1 MVTRDT
7 PWPDGTPC
15 WVDLGTSDIPQS
27 SSFYASV
34 FGWSIQEGPP
44 EAGGYSMARLEDR
57 NVAGIGPVM
66 GPPGTP
72 STWSTYFAAADADAA
87 AARITSAGGQLIA
100 GPMDVMD
107 VGRLV
112 VAADVTGA
120 VFGLWQAR
128 SHTGVQVANVP
139 GAFTWS
145 EHMSRDFEGAKA
157 FYAAVFGYEYG
168 DMSSPGFSYATLLIN
183 GQQVVGGIGALP
195 ETTGPENTGPENT
208 GPENTG
214 PENAGPDD
222 VGGAQP
228 AHWSVY
234 FGTADTDKSV
244 DLATSHGGRVVRP
257 AADSPYGRMAVVA
270 DQHGAVFSLI
280 STPAED

>member
-1 MVTRDT
+1 VVTRDT

-15 WVDLGTSDIPQS
+15 WVDLGTSDIPRS
-27 SSFYASV
+27 TSFYSSV
-34 FGWSIQEGPP
+34 FGWDIQQGPP
-44 EAGGYSMARLEDR
+44 ETGGYSMARLEGR

-72 STWSTYFAAADADAA
+72 STWSTYFAAADANAA
-87 AARITSAGGQLIA
+87 AARVTSAGGQLIA

-128 SHTGVQVANVP
+128 SHTGVQAANVP

-168 DMSSPGFSYATLLIN
+168 DMSGPGFSYATLLIN

-195 ETTGPENTGPENT
+195 ENTGPE
-208 GPENTG
+208 GMAEH
-214 PENAGPDD
+214 
-222 VGGAQP
+222 P
-228 AHWSVY
+228 AAWSVY

-244 DLATSHGGRVVRP
+244 DLVTSSGGRVVRP

-270 DQHGAVFSLI
+270 DQHDAVFSLI
-280 STPAED
+280 STPADE

>member
-15 WVDLGTSDIPQS
+15 WVDLGTSDIPRS
-27 SSFYASV
+27 TGFYGSL
-34 FGWSIQEGPP
+34 FGWDIQEGPP
-44 EAGGYSMARLEDR
+44 ETGGYSMARLEGR
-57 NVAGIGPVM
+57 NAAGIGPVM

-128 SHTGVQVANVP
+128 SHSGVQVANVP

-168 DMSSPGFSYATLLIN
+168 DMSGPGFSYATLLIN

-195 ETTGPENTGPENT
+195 ENTGPE
-208 GPENTG
+208 E
-214 PENAGPDD
+214 AGE
-222 VGGAQP
+222 ALP
-228 AHWSVY
+228 AAWSVY

-244 DLATSHGGRVVRP
+244 DLATSNGGRVIRP

>member
-1 MVTRDT
+1 LVTRDT

-15 WVDLGTSDIPQS
+15 WIDLGTSDIAQS
-27 SSFYASV
+27 NGFYASV
-34 FGWSIQEGPP
+34 FGWNIQEGPP
-44 EAGGYSMARLEDR
+44 EAGGYSMARLDGR
-57 NVAGIGPVM
+57 NVAGIGPIM

-72 STWSTYFAAADADAA
+72 STWSTYFAVGDAEAG
-87 AARITSAGGQLIA
+87 AARITSAGGQLIS

-168 DMSSPGFSYATLLIN
+168 DMSSNGFSYATLLIN

-195 ETTGPENTGPENT
+195 EE
-208 GPENTG
+208 
-214 PENAGPDD
+214 A
-222 VGGAQP
+222 GGAHP

-244 DLATSHGGRVVRP
+244 DLVTSHGGQVIRP
-257 AADSPYGRMAVVA
+257 ATDSPYGRMAIVA
-270 DQHGAVFSLI
+270 DDQGAVFSLI
-280 STPAED
+280 STPADE

>member
-15 WVDLGTSDIPQS
+15 WIDLGTSDIPQS
-27 SSFYASV
+27 TSFYASV
-34 FGWSIQEGPP
+34 FGWTIEPGPP

-72 STWSTYFAAADADAA
+72 SAWSTYFAVTDADAA
-87 AARITSAGGQLIA
+87 AARVTSAGGQLIA

-107 VGRLV
+107 VGRMV

-128 SHTGVQVANVP
+128 SHTGVQLANVP

-168 DMSSPGFSYATLLIN
+168 DMSSNGFSYATLLIN
-183 GQQVVGGIGALP
+183 GQQVVGGIGAVP
-195 ETTGPENTGPENT
+195 EE
-208 GPENTG
+208 
-214 PENAGPDD
+214 AG
-222 VGGAQP
+222 GGHP
-228 AHWSVY
+228 AFWSVY

-244 DLATSHGGRVVRP
+244 DLVTANGGRVIRP

-270 DQHGAVFSLI
+270 DSRDAVFSLI
-280 STPAED
+280 STPADE

>member
-15 WVDLGTSDIPQS
+15 WVDLGTSDISQS
-27 SSFYASV
+27 NGFYASV
-34 FGWSIQEGPP
+34 FGWDIQEGPP
-44 EAGGYSMARLEDR
+44 EAGGYSMARLEGR

-87 AARITSAGGQLIA
+87 AARVTSAGGAVIA
-100 GPMDVMD
+100 GPMDVME

-112 VAADVTGA
+112 MASDVTGA

-128 SHTGVQVANVP
+128 SHTGVQAANVP

-168 DMSSPGFSYATLLIN
+168 DMSGPGFSYATLLIN

-195 ETTGPENTGPENT
+195 ENTGPE
-208 GPENTG
+208 GME
-214 PENAGPDD
+214 E
-222 VGGAQP
+222 QP
-228 AHWSVY
+228 AAWSVY

-244 DLATSHGGRVVRP
+244 DLVTSSGGRVVRP

-270 DQHGAVFSLI
+270 DQHDAVFSLI
-280 STPAED
+280 STPADE

>member
-1 MVTRDT
+1 LVTRDT

-15 WVDLGTSDIPQS
+15 WIDLGTSDIAQS
-27 SSFYASV
+27 NGFYASV
-34 FGWSIQEGPP
+34 FGWDIQQGPP
-44 EAGGYSMARLEDR
+44 EAGGYSMARLEGR
-57 NVAGIGPVM
+57 NVAGIGPIM

-72 STWSTYFAAADADAA
+72 STWNTYFAVTGADAA
-87 AARITSAGGQLIA
+87 AARITSAGGQLIS

-128 SHTGVQVANVP
+128 SHTGVQLANVP

-168 DMSSPGFSYATLLIN
+168 DMSSDGFSYATLLIN
-183 GQQVVGGIGALP
+183 GQQVVGGIGAYP
-195 ETTGPENTGPENT
+195 GGA
-208 GPENTG
+208 
-214 PENAGPDD
+214 ENARQAFWG
-222 VGGAQP
+222 
-228 AHWSVY
+228 VY
-234 FGTADTDKSV
+234 FGTADTDKAV
-244 DLATSHGGRVVRP
+244 DLVTSHGGQVVRP
-257 AADSPYGRMAVVA
+257 ASDSPYGRMAIVA
-270 DQHGAVFSLI
+270 DNQGAVFSLI
-280 STPAED
+280 STPADD

>member
-1 MVTRDT
+1 VVTRDT

-15 WVDLGTSDIPQS
+15 WIDLGTSDIPQS
-27 SSFYASV
+27 RRFYASV
-34 FGWSIQEGPP
+34 FGWNSEQGGP
-44 EAGGYSMARLEDR
+44 EMGGYSMARLEGR

-72 STWSTYFAAADADAA
+72 STWSTYFAVSDADAVA
-87 AARITSAGGQLIA
+87 ERITGAGGQLIA
-100 GPMDVMD
+100 GPMDVMEA
-107 VGRLV
+107 GRLV

-120 VFGLWQAR
+120 VFGLWQGR
-128 SHTGVQVANVP
+128 DHTGAQVANVP

-168 DMSSPGFSYATLLIN
+168 DMSSDGFSYATLLIN
-183 GQQVVGGIGALP
+183 GQQVVGGIGGLP
-195 ETTGPENTGPENT
+195 EGTDE
-208 GPENTG
+208 
-214 PENAGPDD
+214 
-222 VGGAQP
+222 AQP
-228 AHWSVY
+228 AQWSVY

-244 DLATSHGGRVVRP
+244 DLVTGNGGRVVRP

-280 STPAED
+280 STPADE

>member
-1 MVTRDT
+1 LVTRDT

-15 WVDLGTSDIPQS
+15 WVDLGTSDIRQS
-27 SSFYASV
+27 NRFYASL
-34 FGWSIQEGPP
+34 FGWDIQEGPP
-44 EAGGYSMARLEDR
+44 EAGGYSMARLDDR
-57 NVAGIGPVM
+57 NVAGIGPIM

-72 STWSTYFAAADADAA
+72 STWSTYFAVADAEAG
-87 AARITSAGGQLIA
+87 AARITGAGGHLIS

-120 VFGLWQAR
+120 VFGLWQAW

-145 EHMSRDFEGAKA
+145 EHMSGDFEGAKA

-168 DMSSPGFSYATLLIN
+168 DMSGDGFSYATLLIN

-195 ETTGPENTGPENT
+195 ENTGPENT

-214 PENAGPDD
+214 PEDMAESQS
-222 VGGAQP
+222 AT
-228 AHWSVY
+228 WTVY

-244 DLATSHGGRVVRP
+244 DLATSNGGRVIRP
-257 AADSPYGRMAVVA
+257 ATDSPYGRMAVVA

-280 STPAED
+280 STPADE

>member
-15 WVDLGTSDIPQS
+15 WADLGTTDIPRS
-27 SSFYASV
+27 NGFYASL
-34 FGWSIQEGPP
+34 FGWNIEQGPP
-44 EAGGYSMARLEDR
+44 EAGGYSMARLDGR
-57 NVAGIGPVM
+57 NVAGIGPIM

-72 STWSTYFAAADADAA
+72 STWSTYFAVADVDPV
-87 AARITSAGGQLIA
+87 AARITSAGGQLIS

-128 SHTGVQVANVP
+128 SHTGAQVANVP

-168 DMSSPGFSYATLLIN
+168 DMSGDGFSYATLLIN

-195 ETTGPENTGPENT
+195 ENT

-214 PENAGPDD
+214 PENAVPENTGPEGLDEH
-222 VGGAQP
+222 P
-228 AHWSVY
+228 ASWSVY

-244 DLATSHGGRVVRP
+244 DLVTSNGGRVIRP

-280 STPAED
+280 STPAEE